1 MLTGQN
7 DEYKYSGLMSIYF
20 KEKSERFE
28 KAMDS
33 ILKQEVLPL
42 EFILVEDGPL
52 TQSLYESID
61 KIKKIFELHN
71 INFIIVEN
79 ETNQGLGRALNNGMK
94 KANCNLIARFD
105 SDDINRPDRMSKTL
119 DRFRSNQNLVLIG
132 SNILE
137 FDPNNSDFVQYRKV
151 PIGKKNIV
159 KKISSRNPFNHMTV
173 TFKKNAVEGVGGYED
188 VPYFEDYYLW
198 FRLLKKG
205 YNIDNIDETLVDA
218 CVDSNFYTRRSGVQ
232 YLFKEINFQTLIFK
246 KRYISFFKYLYN
258 LIVRG
263 GSRLIPHD
271 AMKYV
276 YLIIRRHENTFN

>member
-105 SDDINRPDRMSKTL
+105 SDDINRPDRMGKTL

-218 CVDSNFYTRRSGVQ
+218 FVDSNFYTRRSGVQ

>member
-137 FDPNNSDFVQYRKV
+137 FDPNNSDFV
-151 PIGKKNIV
+151 
-159 KKISSRNPFNHMTV
+159 
-173 TFKKNAVEGVGGYED
+173 
-188 VPYFEDYYLW
+188 
-198 FRLLKKG
+198 
-205 YNIDNIDETLVDA
+205 
-218 CVDSNFYTRRSGVQ
+218 
-232 YLFKEINFQTLIFK
+232 
-246 KRYISFFKYLYN
+246 
-258 LIVRG
+258 
-263 GSRLIPHD
+263 
-271 AMKYV
+271 
-276 YLIIRRHENTFN
+276 